1 MKIEMLV
8 RMLSYYVFTVDNT
21 DLYLLVGLQNTYLKQ
36 VVSLIKPTDLQGEF
50 HHIMLRVQLHAI
62 IST

>member
-1 MKIEMLV
+1 MLV

-21 DLYLLVGLQNTYLKQ
+21 IMGFLYLLVGLQNTYLKQ

-62 IST
+62 VST